1 MEYSNIQKRLVSD
14 LTVERAAAKKAQ
26 VEVTRLEKN
35 IKQIVRCMHAQTIVA
50 FCGIIISLGTK

>member
-35 IKQIVRCMHAQTIVA
+35 IKQIVRCMHAQTIVV
-50 FCGIIISLGTK
+50 F